1 MSLPSGSKWMSDAPS
16 STPFAI
22 TPLTSLI
29 TGASPADSRISVTS
43 PPVSSSSSSIASA
56 IEESSWVALETA
68 ASMSS
73 AEATAGRTSRPVMI
87 EMSSTARTLVGSD
100 IATSSVSSPTKA
112 TGIAP

>member
-1 MSLPSGSKWMSDAPS
+1 M
-16 STPFAI
+16 PFAI

-29 TGASPADSRISVTS
+29 TGRVAGRLADLGDLAGGGALLLVLLDRLRDRGVELASRSRR
-43 PPVSSSSSSIASA
+43 
-56 IEESSWVALETA
+56 A

-73 AEATAGRTSRPVMI
+73 AEATAGRTSSPVMI